1 MSCFYVL
8 NDGIMRLMT
17 GLKETKQ
24 LVLYCL
30 SFETN
35 LFGER
40 KSDGYV
46 PYLFLYRRL
55 PLKPASIRN
64 AVAQMTRSGEIN
76 KLISNR
82 QTLISLSALGRKQ
95 LQQWTPALFPTAKAG
110 SGFIL
115 ALFLAP
121 TVLRQSQLPART
133 EAIRN
138 LRGRLQSLGFIKLQ
152 RGVYCGWKD
161 LAQRTER
168 IILKSGL
175 SSYLLLIPFEETRLF
190 KAHDLSYKLLKLQYL
205 TWSCQELINQLN
217 PLLKIIQP
225 GKAMKIKANSAV
237 KQVIKES
244 FIRLKKLPNLP
255 KNLTPPGWSITDL
268 KTKLKRVS
276 DAIAD

>member
-1 MSCFYVL
+1 
-8 NDGIMRLMT
+8 MT

-30 SFETN
+30 SFETS
-35 LFGER
+35 LFGEK

-55 PLKPASIRN
+55 SLKPASIRN

-82 QTLISLSALGRKQ
+82 QTLIGLSALGRKQ

-115 ALFLAP
+115 VLFLAP
-121 TVLRQSQLPART
+121 AVLRQSQLPART

-138 LRGRLQSLGFIKLQ
+138 FRDKLKGLGFIKLQ
-152 RGVYCGWKD
+152 RGVYCGWKA
-161 LAQRTER
+161 LTQETER

-225 GKAMKIKANSAV
+225 GKAMKIKANSTV
-237 KQVIKES
+237 KEVIKES
-244 FIRLKKLPNLP
+244 FVRLKKLPNLP
-255 KNLTPPGWSITDL
+255 KNLTPPGWSISDL
-268 KTKLKRVS
+268 KTKLKKVS